1 MLSLNLRTTV
11 LAVLAFALIWVH
23 APSAEAGQNRTADG
37 KLKVLYHIDGPNL
50 AVAKYAMALINKHIE
65 AEGGP
70 DKIDVKVVIHGP
82 ALLLFDKAE
91 VDPGLKE
98 KFDLIIGK
106 GVQPEMCQVSMK
118 LFKKPLDSLVAG
130 LVPTGHPV
138 AVKRIA
144 DLQEQ
149 GYLYIKP

>member
-1 MLSLNLRTTV
+1 MSTRKVGWVRQWVAVFVVLFLLSP
-11 LAVLAFALIWVH
+11 I
-23 APSAEAGQNRTADG
+23 AGAADHRDDQG
-37 KLKVLYHIDGPNL
+37 RLKVLYHIDGNDV
-50 AVAKYAMALINKHIE
+50 AVAKYAMALIDKHIE

-70 DKIDVKVVIHGP
+70 DKIDIKVVVHGP
-82 ALLLFDKAE
+82 ALALFDKE
-91 VDPGLKE
+91 TVDPVLKDKLATVIAE
-98 KFDLIIGK
+98 

-118 LFKKPLDSLVAG
+118 LFDKPLDALEPG
-130 LVPTGHPV
+130 FVPTEHPV